1 MPESAINP
9 AQAPGFSATEAPQLT
24 ELMRNKRKMPVDRK
38 GAPLPV
44 RKSGYDALDKNS
56 FLKLLVTQLSKQDPT
71 NPMNDREFI
80 SQMAQFSSLEQ
91 MNNVANSMNKLR
103 GSQANQLIG
112 KMIEGKDFVTEKPV
126 QGIVTSAL
134 YQPNGDVL
142 LKVNGRFTK
151 LDDITSVTEVTP
163 VPLSASP
170 ARGGGAEGGGG
181 VSRETNESGVTLR
194 PAPGLSPESPS
205 KGVNSPLPPAM
216 VRQAHHDVLG
226 AAQAAQ
232 AYEANQK
239 AANVSRETNGGVTL
253 SPSKGDTSD
262 TVRQAHRDKAQTAN
276 AGGQQQTKIEV
287 PKGE

>member
-1 MPESAINP
+1 MPDVSVNSAGE
-9 AQAPGFSATEAPQLT
+9 AAPMT
-24 ELMRNKRKMPVDRK
+24 ELMRNQRKMPVDRK
-38 GAPLPV
+38 GAPLPI

-112 KMIEGKDFVTEKPV
+112 KMIEGKDFVTDKPI
-126 QGIVTSAL
+126 QGIVTTAL

-151 LDDITSVTEVTP
+151 LDDISSVTEVTP
-163 VPLSASP
+163 VPLPASP

-181 VSRETNESGVTLR
+181 VSRETTEARNVTL
-194 PAPGLSPESPS
+194 SPS
-205 KGVNSPLPPAM
+205 KGVEASSSPSM
-216 VRQAHHDVLG
+216 VRQALQAETPSHHD
-226 AAQAAQ
+226 AISATQAAQ

-239 AANVSRETNGGVTL
+239 AANVSRET
-253 SPSKGDTSD
+253 P
-262 TVRQAHRDKAQTAN
+262 
-276 AGGQQQTKIEV
+276 QQTKIEV

>member
-1 MPESAINP
+1 MPEVSLNP
-9 AQAPGFSATEAPQLT
+9 NQASGDAPQLT
-24 ELMRNKRKMPVDRK
+24 ELLRNQRKMPVDRK

-103 GSQANQLIG
+103 GTQANQLIG
-112 KMIEGKDFVTEKPV
+112 KMVEGKDFVTEKPV
-126 QGIVTSAL
+126 QGIVTTAL

-163 VPLSASP
+163 VPNPTPSP
-170 ARGGGAEGGGG
+170 SPQVWRGQQGQNQQN
-181 VSRETNESGVTLR
+181 VSRETSEAASALTSAAKTVVQ
-194 PAPGLSPESPS
+194 PPVAEPS
-205 KGVNSPLPPAM
+205 
-216 VRQAHHDVLG
+216 

-232 AYEANQK
+232 AYETNQK
-239 AANVSRETNGGVTL
+239 AVNVSRETNGATAPV
-253 SPSKGDTSD
+253 
-262 TVRQAHRDKAQTAN
+262 KAEA
-276 AGGQQQTKIEV
+276 APHKQQTKIEV

>member
-1 MPESAINP
+1 MPEIGEIQNLDSDA
-9 AQAPGFSATEAPQLT
+9 AALRTLQGKKQ
-24 ELMRNKRKMPVDRK
+24 RQPVSK
-38 GAPLPV
+38 NGKTPLV

-112 KMIEGKDFVTEKPV
+112 KMVEGKDFVTEKPI

-142 LKVNGRFTK
+142 LKIGGRFTK
-151 LDDITSVTEVTP
+151 FDDITSVTEVTP
-163 VPLSASP
+163 IAAPVTPVGP
-170 ARGGGAEGGGG
+170 GN
-181 VSRETNESGVTLR
+181 VSRETMPAVTL
-194 PAPGLSPESPS
+194 SPS
-205 KGVNSPLPPAM
+205 KGDGADM
-216 VRQAHHDVLG
+216 VRQAHHGRGLKQAEIPSQNQIPVPQINP
-226 AAQAAQ
+226 AQAAQ

-239 AANVSRETNGGVTL
+239 SAERPAGPSTSPLPPGEGSGVRVQQ
-253 SPSKGDTSD
+253 PMQKNKIEDSKG
-262 TVRQAHRDKAQTAN
+262 
-276 AGGQQQTKIEV
+276 E
-287 PKGE
+287 

>member
-1 MPESAINP
+1 MPEIGEIQNLDSDA
-9 AQAPGFSATEAPQLT
+9 AALRALQSKKQ
-24 ELMRNKRKMPVDRK
+24 RQPVSK
-38 GAPLPV
+38 NGKTPLV

-103 GSQANQLIG
+103 GSQASQLIG
-112 KMIEGKDFVTEKPV
+112 KMVEGKDFVTEKPI

-142 LKVNGRFTK
+142 LKVGGRFTK
-151 LDDITSVTEVTP
+151 FDDITSVTEVTP
-163 VPLSASP
+163 VATPVTPTGP
-170 ARGGGAEGGGG
+170 AN
-181 VSRETNESGVTLR
+181 VSRETIPLSTPK
-194 PAPGLSPESPS
+194 PAVAP
-205 KGVNSPLPPAM
+205 
-216 VRQAHHDVLG
+216 
-226 AAQAAQ
+226 AQAMQVHPAQVGAQPQTAPAQATQ

-239 AANVSRETNGGVTL
+239 AVNVSRETVGSAT
-253 SPSKGDTSD
+253 T
-262 TVRQAHRDKAQTAN
+262 N
-276 AGGQQQTKIEV
+276 AKINKEI